1 MNNAPVEIQNQC
13 EMLLE
18 WMQNRSDE
26 LNEDKQ
32 YDDMFALYMEW
43 HEWVEEENPTL
54 LVIGKFNEE
63 QRS

>member
-26 LNEDKQ
+26 LNQDKQ

>member
-1 MNNAPVEIQNQC
+1 
-13 EMLLE
+13 MLLE

-26 LNEDKQ
+26 LNQDKQ

>member
-18 WMQNRSDE
+18 WMQDRSDE
-26 LNEDKQ
+26 LAVDKQ

-43 HEWVEEENPTL
+43 HEWVEEDNPTL
-54 LVIGKFNEE
+54 LVIGRFDEE
-63 QRS
+63 K